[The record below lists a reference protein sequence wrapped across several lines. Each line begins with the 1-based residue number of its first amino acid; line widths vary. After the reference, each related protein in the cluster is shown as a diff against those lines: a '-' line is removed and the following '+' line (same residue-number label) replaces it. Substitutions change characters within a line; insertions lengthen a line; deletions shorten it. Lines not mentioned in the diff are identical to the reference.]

1 MYAIN
6 VSTMKWLWL
15 LLTVFI
21 VTLQVRLW
29 VGEGSFAQ
37 VWVLQKQIDEQVAG
51 NQLLADRNALLDAE
65 VLDLKSGNE
74 AIEERARNHLG
85 MIHKG
90 ESFYLLIDD
99 K

>member
-1 MYAIN
+1 
-6 VSTMKWLWL
+6 MKWLWL
-15 LLTVFI
+15 LLSVFI

-37 VWVLQKQIDEQVAG
+37 VWVLQKQIDEQIAA

-90 ESFYLLIDD
+90 ESFYLLIDN